1 MRCML
6 HCRAQWL
13 LLVTVAF
20 AVGNVQS
27 GFAQLNSNTSNVTLT
42 ATLVESL
49 TVAAIPSA
57 VNFTLVNGT
66 TADGSSAVA
75 ITTTWVLSP
84 TRTSVKLYGNFSS
97 STAALTDGG
106 GNNIPSADV
115 LGQVS
120 TGSPTS
126 YTAFT
131 QTGPFGAASASLLLF
146 NQSITAL
153 NLTGNRT
160 DNLNLRIDLSSLSLP
175 AGVYTGTL
183 HLQAQAL

>member
-1 MRCML
+1 MRWML
-6 HCRAQWL
+6 QCRAQWL
-13 LLVTVAF
+13 LVLAIVF
-20 AVGNVQS
+20 AISSVQPV
-27 GFAQLNSNTSNVTLT
+27 FAQLNSNTTNVTLT
-42 ATLVESL
+42 ATLVEAL
-49 TVAAIPSA
+49 TVSAIPSA

-66 TADGSSAVA
+66 AADGSAPVA
-75 ITTTWVLSP
+75 MTTTWVLSP

-146 NQSITAL
+146 NQTITAL
-153 NLTGNRT
+153 NLTGTRT
-160 DNLNLRIDLSSLSLP
+160 DNLNLRIDLSSLTLP
-175 AGVYTGTL
+175 AGVYVGTL

>member
-1 MRCML
+1 MRWML
-6 HCRAQWL
+6 QCRVLRLPL
-13 LLVTVAF
+13 LTIVFAVVTV
-20 AVGNVQS
+20 QPS
-27 GFAQLNSNTSNVTLT
+27 LPQLNSNASNVTLT

-49 TVAAIPSA
+49 TVSAIPSA
-57 VNFTLVNGT
+57 VSFNLTNGT

-115 LGQVS
+115 LGQVA

-126 YTAFT
+126 FTAFT

-146 NQSITAL
+146 NQNITAL
-153 NLTGNRT
+153 NLIGNRT
-160 DNLNLRIDLSSLSLP
+160 DNLNLRIDLTSLSLP

-183 HLQAQAL
+183 HIQAQAL

>member
-1 MRCML
+1 ML
-6 HCRAQWL
+6 QCRVLRLPL
-13 LLVTVAF
+13 LTIVFAVVTV
-20 AVGNVQS
+20 QPS
-27 GFAQLNSNTSNVTLT
+27 LPQLNSNASNVTLT

-49 TVAAIPSA
+49 TVSAIPSA
-57 VNFTLVNGT
+57 VSFNLTNGT

-115 LGQVS
+115 LGQVA

-126 YTAFT
+126 FTAFT

-146 NQSITAL
+146 NQNITAL
-153 NLTGNRT
+153 NLIGNRT
-160 DNLNLRIDLSSLSLP
+160 DNLNLRIDLTSLSLP

-183 HLQAQAL
+183 HIQAQAL